1 MPVGAKKLFISCG
14 QKSMKYEDCMRAM
27 AECVVNACEQMKT
40 LNSQDRFHLLV
51 EMGEWMYNPI
61 SEEMEDVLMVPNFE
75 EK

>member
-1 MPVGAKKLFISCG
+1 MCG
-14 QKSMKYEDCMRAM
+14 KCLRAN
-27 AECVVNACEQMKT
+27 E
-40 LNSQDRFHLLV
+40 NSELSRQVPLLV